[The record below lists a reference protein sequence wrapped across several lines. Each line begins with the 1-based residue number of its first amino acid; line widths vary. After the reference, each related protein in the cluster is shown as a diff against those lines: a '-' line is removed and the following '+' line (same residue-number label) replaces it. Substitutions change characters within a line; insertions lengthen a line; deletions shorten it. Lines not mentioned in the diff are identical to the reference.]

1 MTIPRSPAVAISHF
15 AASASSRAPARFREP
30 LYPDLEVDT
39 TEQNSEVEA
48 EAVAD
53 ELSNQSNSVLLH
65 RLLINMK
72 ARLVSLEHRLSENS
86 ATSSQVK
93 KEEPRSDSHANSH
106 TSGPT
111 TPLPHSVK
119 DPKVPTSSEFSDKI
133 SEFGNFIAQCSLTFT
148 MCPNTY
154 VRDEQKVLFVIS
166 LLRGTAL
173 T

>member
-1 MTIPRSPAVAISHF
+1 MAIPRSLAVAISH
-15 AASASSRAPARFREP
+15 SARFREP
-30 LYPDLEVDT
+30 LYPDFEVDI
-39 TEQNSEVEA
+39 TEQNSEA

-65 RLLINMK
+65 RLLANMK

-86 ATSSQVK
+86 ATSFQVK
-93 KEEPRSDSHANSH
+93 KKEPRSDSHANSH
-106 TSGPT
+106 ISELT

-119 DPKVPTSSEFSDKI
+119 DPKVSTPSEFSGKI
-133 SEFGNFIAQCSLTFT
+133 SEFGNFITQCSLTFI
-148 MCPNTY
+148 MCFNTY

-166 LLRGTAL
+166 FLRDTAL